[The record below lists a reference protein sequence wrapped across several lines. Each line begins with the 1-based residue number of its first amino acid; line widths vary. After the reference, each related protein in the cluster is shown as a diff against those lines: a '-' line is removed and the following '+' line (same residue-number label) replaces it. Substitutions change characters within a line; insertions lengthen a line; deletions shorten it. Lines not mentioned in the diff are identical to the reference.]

1 MTDLGL
7 CGRWKKCWGKTF
19 IYRKLSGNLKMQRV
33 RTLGSSNFERGR
45 KQRIALCSR
54 EFLRHVGSGRGD
66 FLDRIITTEETLLH
80 YYDPGGKRESS
91 VQKKKPRERHNE
103 GKSLKTCRLR
113 V

>member
-45 KQRIALCSR
+45 KQRIAFCSR

-91 VQKKKPRERHNE
+91 VQKKKPENATM
-103 GKSLKTCRLR
+103 KAKVSKP
-113 V
+113 VD

>member
-91 VQKKKPRERHNE
+91 VQKKKPENATM
-103 GKSLKTCRLR
+103 KAKVSKP
-113 V
+113 VD